1 MRYFNVVIVL
11 IIFFPVLQAET
22 LDLDV
27 CISEALE
34 KSESIKGRTA
44 SIEASSYDA
53 KSTYYNFFPSVDI
66 SYKYMKLEYYNK
78 PDPIVLPISDPPV
91 QFGFPLPEWQ
101 NSFEISAVQP
111 ITPLWAIDKGYSA
124 KKMVTEIERQ
134 KLSLDSNHLKTT
146 ITELY
151 NSYLLLDDVSKLMD
165 DTASFLKKYKEI
177 ANNFVAEGMSDK
189 RAVLK
194 IDIELE
200 RVAKEKQNV
209 AGQQS
214 VIMTAISLFIDRD
227 EGSFSLKPE
236 ERKHTVI
243 SKSYDDLAVIQNNN
257 RPEIKMLK
265 NAGKISEMISQ
276 ASLSPFL
283 PTVAL
288 ALGYKN
294 DFEATSLSPEGTFYF
309 GGVISWDIGSDFVS
323 NYYTYKKSRAEEV
336 RTKFDGE
343 ASRKQMLVQ
352 LKSAYS
358 GILVKESEIALSEK
372 EVIEAEENLRIEE
385 NKYKEKMTTETD
397 LLNALLNLKKANT
410 SLISAY
416 YNHKTALHSLANMLG
431 VNISDISE
439 TTNNQINK

>member
-1 MRYFNVVIVL
+1 MKFFRVIMVL
-11 IIFFPVLQAET
+11 AVFVSVLHAET
-22 LDLDV
+22 IDLDM

-34 KSESIKGRTA
+34 KSDSIKGRK
-44 SIEASSYDA
+44 SSVEALSYDA
-53 KSTYYNFFPSVDI
+53 KSTYYNFFPTVDI

-111 ITPLWAIDKGYSA
+111 ITSLWAINRGYSA
-124 KKMVTEIERQ
+124 KKLATEIERMR
-134 KLSLDSNHLKTT
+134 LTLDSNQLRTK
-146 ITELY
+146 IVELY
-151 NSYLLLDDVSKLMD
+151 NSYQLLDEVSKLLDDTTV
-165 DTASFLKKYKEI
+165 FLKRYKDT
-177 ANNFVAEGMSDK
+177 ANNFVTEGMSDK

-200 RVAKEKQNV
+200 RVAKEKQN
-209 AGQQS
+209 AEGQKA
-214 VIMTAISLFIDRD
+214 VIKTAIALFIDRD
-227 EGSFSLKPE
+227 EESFTLISGN
-236 ERKHTVI
+236 RRYSVI
-243 SKSYDDLAVIQNNN
+243 SKSYQDLVDIQKNN

-265 NAGKISEMISQ
+265 NADEISEMISQ

-309 GGVISWDIGSDFVS
+309 GGVISWDIGSDFIS
-323 NYYTYKKSRAEEV
+323 NYYTYKKSRADKI

-343 ASRKQMLVQ
+343 ASKKQMLVQ
-352 LKSAYS
+352 LKSVYS
-358 GILVKESEIALSEK
+358 DILVRESEIVLSGK
-372 EVIEAEENLRIEE
+372 EIIEAEENLRIEE
-385 NKYKEKMTTETD
+385 NKYNEKMTTETD

-416 YNHKTALHSLANMLG
+416 YNHKTALHSMANMLG
-431 VNISDISE
+431 VDVNDISE
-439 TTNNQINK
+439 TTNNQIYK